1 MTFIYSMFFAFLGL
15 ERLRDARTP
24 GLPSGRRVAAAI
36 AGGCAILLSLALLIR
51 APWIVEH
58 RVPLGVGL
66 MAVYVA
72 GLFAALCF
80 RDAIHP
86 TLDAERP

>member
-1 MTFIYSMFFAFLGL
+1 MSFLFSMFFAFLGL

-24 GLPSGRRVAAAI
+24 GLPSGHRVAAAI
-36 AGGCAILLSLALLIR
+36 AGGCAILLSLVVLVR
-51 APWIVEH
+51 APWIVAH

-72 GLFAALCF
+72 GMFAALYF
-80 RDAIHP
+80 RDAIRP
-86 TLDAERP
+86 ILDAERP